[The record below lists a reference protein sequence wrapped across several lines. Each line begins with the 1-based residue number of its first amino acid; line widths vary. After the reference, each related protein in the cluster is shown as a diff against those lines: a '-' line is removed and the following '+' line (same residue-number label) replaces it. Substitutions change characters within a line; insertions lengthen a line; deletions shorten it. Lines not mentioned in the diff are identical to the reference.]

1 MLNHVESG
9 VAWGLKGFKYNVT
22 FFFLQ
27 ELKMPE
33 HLFQDSFIVIG
44 LDPDGKKFDKGNF
57 RVTDMVELIYFRRRI
72 IALCVLVLCVWCL

>member
-1 MLNHVESG
+1 
-9 VAWGLKGFKYNVT
+9 
-22 FFFLQ
+22 
-27 ELKMPE
+27 MPE
-33 HLFQDSFIVIG
+33 HLFQDSFKVIG